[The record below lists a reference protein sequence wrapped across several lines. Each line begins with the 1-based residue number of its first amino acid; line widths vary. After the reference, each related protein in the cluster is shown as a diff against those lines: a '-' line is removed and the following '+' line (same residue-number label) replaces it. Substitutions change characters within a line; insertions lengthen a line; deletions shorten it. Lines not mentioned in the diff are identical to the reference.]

1 MIDRYM
7 IYPEKSYENSHVP
20 KLATMLRCPLV
31 ASLLEIRSSGSSQLG
46 LFTPRG
52 HVSCVFFVVWGLY
65 TGSVP
70 TRVPT
75 PGLPSQANAYAR
87 GSLC

>member
-1 MIDRYM
+1 MSIL
-7 IYPEKSYENSHVP
+7 VP
-20 KLATMLRCPLV
+20 IPDTCELC
-31 ASLLEIRSSGSSQLG
+31 
-46 LFTPRG
+46 F
-52 HVSCVFFVVWGLY
+52 FFVVWGLY

-70 TRVPT
+70 TRVPA